1 LAPSGAGLLILKLFW
16 RQKARVV
23 LRLKISGM
31 ILRNSVYYICKSVI
45 TFVLVKDRIV
55 LVENILGYAQKLK
68 PVCCR

>member
-31 ILRNSVYYICKSVI
+31 ISVTVRQRKGLKYYHGVI
-45 TFVLVKDRIV
+45 
-55 LVENILGYAQKLK
+55 
-68 PVCCR
+68 

>member
-31 ILRNSVYYICKSVI
+31 KHGLRTKKFNSVGH
-45 TFVLVKDRIV
+45 RIDHFRFSE
-55 LVENILGYAQKLK
+55 LL
-68 PVCCR
+68 